1 MAESGEEPFA
11 GTARF
16 QLRRRLGAGAFG
28 VVYEAY
34 DRERSSVVALK
45 TLRRA
50 GEEALYRLK
59 QEFRSLADI
68 THPNLAALYEL
79 LSDGGQWFFTME
91 LVDGKSFHDYVRDG
105 SEVSV
110 KYPEGTGQVDSVQET
125 QTFDLPSGASGQR
138 RAAVA
143 AQGDQPARF
152 NVERLRSALRQAAAG
167 IRALHTAGKLHRDVK
182 SSNVLVTRSG
192 RVVLLDCGL
201 VTELDLPRGDQSM
214 AMAGTPAYMSPEQG
228 AGLPVTEA
236 SDWYSLGVMLYEGL
250 TGRSPFVG
258 RPAEMMREK
267 QQREPR
273 PPREIAEGIPEDL
286 DRLCVGLLRRDP
298 RLRPEGAEIL
308 RRLGG

>member
-1 MAESGEEPFA
+1 MAESGGEPFE

-91 LVDGKSFHDYVRDG
+91 LVDGKTFHDYVRNG
-105 SEVSV
+105 SEGSV
-110 KYPEGTGQVDSVQET
+110 KYPEGSLEQVDSVQET
-125 QTFDLPSGASGQR
+125 QTFESPS
-138 RAAVA
+138 VA
-143 AQGDQPARF
+143 YGLRHAPVAPREDRPVRF
-152 NVERLRSALRQAAAG
+152 DVGRLRSALHQAAAG
-167 IRALHTAGKLHRDVK
+167 ICALHEAGRLHRDIK

-192 RVVLLDCGL
+192 RVVL
-201 VTELDLPRGDQSM
+201 
-214 AMAGTPAYMSPEQG
+214 
-228 AGLPVTEA
+228 
-236 SDWYSLGVMLYEGL
+236 
-250 TGRSPFVG
+250 RSEERRVG
-258 RPAEMMREK
+258 KECRSR
-267 QQREPR
+267 
-273 PPREIAEGIPEDL
+273 
-286 DRLCVGLLRRDP
+286 
-298 RLRPEGAEIL
+298 
-308 RRLGG
+308 

>member
-1 MAESGEEPFA
+1 MGKKAAEKWRSPAEEPFA

-105 SEVSV
+105 SRSV
-110 KYPEGTGQVDSVQET
+110 GKVPGRHGTGR
-125 QTFDLPSGASGQR
+125 FRAGHADLRIAVR
-138 RAAVA
+138 RLWPNR
-143 AQGDQPARF
+143 G
-152 NVERLRSALRQAAAG
+152 LRSRRKA
-167 IRALHTAGKLHRDVK
+167 I
-182 SSNVLVTRSG
+182 
-192 RVVLLDCGL
+192 
-201 VTELDLPRGDQSM
+201 
-214 AMAGTPAYMSPEQG
+214 
-228 AGLPVTEA
+228 
-236 SDWYSLGVMLYEGL
+236 
-250 TGRSPFVG
+250 G
-258 RPAEMMREK
+258 RPDSMSSVCAR
-267 QQREPR
+267 PCVR
-273 PPREIAEGIPEDL
+273 PPPESAHFTRPGSFIATSSP
-286 DRLCVGLLRRDP
+286 P
-298 RLRPEGAEIL
+298 TSS
-308 RRLGG
+308 